1 MMFAS
6 FFLLVPLMSNPFHAS
21 QSSNRSLTHESG
33 TEFFDAEATKQANSP
48 QFQQP
53 AIEPVSGIIAK
64 VSGQ

>member
-1 MMFAS
+1 
-6 FFLLVPLMSNPFHAS
+6 MSNPFHAS